1 MKRATGRKRDQ
12 HFKTLLLALVTIIN
26 SASAAQ
32 TVVVDAN
39 PSHVLNTFSPLY
51 ALGSTVDRV
60 PSSATDTFFRPDQ
73 IKQVLSAG
81 WGVISYRQNTD
92 LFVQA
97 WHWNPKGKWSDAS
110 GKGYFV
116 GDSAPTREMLR
127 HSYGYS
133 LPHRGFTRNNGTE
146 FDGFSRLDDG
156 DLNSYW
162 KSNPYLTKAF
172 TSEDDS
178 LHSQWAVINLE
189 KRQSINAIRIAWG
202 EPYARAYLVQYWIGD
217 SDAMDEQDKGEWK
230 TFTSGGVKD
239 GKGGTETLHLDSA
252 QVNTKYVRIL
262 MTQSSNT
269 CDTHG
274 SADRRNCVGY
284 AIRELYLGTI
294 DDKGSFTDLLH
305 HSADQKQTLT
315 YCSSVDPWH
324 QPSDLYVAPD
334 KMESGDQPGFDLFF
348 TSGITRGL
356 PAIIPVAMLYSTPE
370 DAAAQMT
377 YIKTRGY
384 PVSYVEMGEEPD
396 GQYTTPEDYGALYLQ
411 FATALHR
418 VDSNFKLGGP
428 VFEGV
433 TEDIKV
439 WPDAQGRSSWFG
451 RFLDYLK
458 AHGRLQDLSF
468 MSFEH
473 YPYDGCETPWKNLYE
488 EPKLIT
494 HIMQV
499 WRDDG
504 LPPGIPMLDT
514 ETNDHGG
521 EAAVDIFGALWL
533 ADSFGGFLSAGGQ
546 STHYYHDLPY
556 SPPHPA
562 CENSWGTYHMFMVD
576 EKYQIRQPTSQF
588 FAARLMTQQWAEP
601 KDAPHRLFQA
611 TSDVKDAEGHV
622 LVTAYALLR
631 PDGQWALMLINKDY
645 DNPHQVAIVFQ
656 DSNRHRALLGPVTMI
671 TVGKAQYQWHPNR
684 KQGYADPDGPPV
696 SSTIEAHAAT
706 RYDLPAAS
714 LTIVRGR
721 VADVLLRDWAAWK
734 H

>member
-1 MKRATGRKRDQ
+1 MKSASLSRRNLGAASPELV
-12 HFKTLLLALVTIIN
+12 TLLLL
-26 SASAAQ
+26 ASVMILNCGSSAQ
-32 TVVVDAN
+32 TITVDAD
-39 PSHVLNTFSPLY
+39 PSHVVNTFSPLY

-60 PSSATDTFFRPDQ
+60 PSNATDTFFRPDQ
-73 IKQVLSAG
+73 IKQILSAG
-81 WGVISYRQNTD
+81 WGAISYRQNTD

-97 WHWNPKGKWSDAS
+97 WHWNPKGKWSDPS

-116 GDSAPTREMLR
+116 GDADPTKEMIR

-133 LPHRGFTRNNGTE
+133 LPHRGFTRNSGSE

-156 DLNSYW
+156 DLNTYW

-172 TSEDDS
+172 TGEDDS
-178 LHSQWAVINLE
+178 LHPQWVVINLE
-189 KRQSINAIRIAWG
+189 KKEDVNAIRIAWG
-202 EPYARAYLVQYWIGD
+202 EPYARVYAVQYWVGD
-217 SDAMDEQDKGEWK
+217 GDAMDEPDKGQWK
-230 TFTSGGVKD
+230 PFVSGTVNEGR
-239 GKGGTETLHLDSA
+239 GGTETLRLDSTP
-252 QVNTKYVRIL
+252 VSTNYVRIL
-262 MTQSSNT
+262 MTQSSDT

-274 SADRRNCVGY
+274 SADPRNCVGY
-284 AIRELYLGTI
+284 AIRELYLGMI
-294 DDKGSFTDLLH
+294 DDKGDFTDLMH

-324 QPSDLYVAPD
+324 EPSDLYVAPD
-334 KMESGDQPGFDLFF
+334 RMESGDQPGFDLFF

-370 DAAAQMT
+370 DAAAQMS
-377 YIKTRGY
+377 YIKKRGY
-384 PVSYVEMGEEPD
+384 PVSYIEMGEEPD
-396 GQYTTPEDYGALYLQ
+396 GQYMLPEDYGALYLQ

-418 VDSNFKLGGP
+418 LDPHFKLGGP
-428 VFEGV
+428 VFQGV
-433 TEDIKV
+433 TEDVKV
-439 WPDAQGRSSWFG
+439 WPDTQGRTSWLG

-473 YPYDGCETPWKNLYE
+473 YPYDGCETPWKNLYQ
-488 EPKLIT
+488 EPELIT

-504 LPPGIPMLDT
+504 LPSGVAMLDT

-533 ADSFGGFLSAGGQ
+533 ADSFGGFLAAGGQ

-576 EKYQIRQPTSQF
+576 EKYQIRQRTSQF
-588 FAARLMTQQWAEP
+588 FAAQLITQQWAEP
-601 KDAPHRLFQA
+601 KDSPHRLFRA
-611 TSDVKDAEGHV
+611 VSDVKDSEGRV

-631 PDGQWALMLINKDY
+631 PDGRWALMLINKDY
-645 DNPHQVAIVFQ
+645 DNPHQVRILFEGR
-656 DSNRHRALLGPVTMI
+656 DRRRALLGPVQVI
-671 TVGKAQYQWHPNR
+671 TFGKAQYQWHPNR
-684 KQGYADPDGPPV
+684 KQGFADPDGPPV
-696 SSTIEAHAAT
+696 SSTINGDGNTH
-706 RYDLPAAS
+706 YDLPAAS
-714 LTIVRGR
+714 LTIVRGG
-721 VADVLLRDWAAWK
+721 VPNN
-734 H
+734 